1 MKKYLFIFFLL
12 FIPFVFAAFAAK
24 PFRFALF
31 SDTHISST
39 NPQPSEDL
47 RNAVNDVNALKDID
61 FVLVS
66 GDVSNLGDTV
76 SLKQARHMLE
86 KLHIPYYVVPGNH
99 DIRWSDPQATN
110 FTTIFRADKFTFTHN
125 GYRFIGFT
133 TAPPAKSENGLIQ
146 KEDIDW
152 VKKVLENTEKKMPVF
167 AVTHYPLQTGD
178 VDNWKNMTDVLKQY
192 NVIAVLG
199 GHYHRN
205 VLFNYDG
212 IPGII
217 SRSTLRAKDTVGG
230 YSVFSVSDT
239 IKVWEKRI
247 GQQEELWLTL
257 PINSSK

>member
-12 FIPFVFAAFAAK
+12 FSPFVFAAFAAK

-31 SDTHISST
+31 SDTHISSI

-47 RNAVNDVNALKDID
+47 QNAVNDVNALKDID

-76 SLKQARHMLE
+76 SLKLAKQILE
-86 KLHIPYYVVPGNH
+86 KLHVPYYVVPGNH
-99 DIRWSDPQATN
+99 DIRWSEPQATN
-110 FTTIFRADKFTFTHN
+110 FKKIFRADKFSFIHK
-125 GYRFIGFT
+125 GYQFIGFA
-133 TAPPAKSENGLIQ
+133 TAPPVKSENGLIQ

-152 VKKVLENTEKKMPVF
+152 MKIVLAKAGKEIPVF

-178 VDNWKNMTDVLKQY
+178 VDNWKEMTDVLKQY

-205 VLFNYDG
+205 VFFNYDG

-217 SRSTLRAKDTVGG
+217 SRSVLRSKDLVGG
-230 YSVFSVSDT
+230 YSIFSVSDS
-239 IKVWEKRI
+239 IKVSEKRI
-247 GQQEELWLTL
+247 GQQDELWLAL